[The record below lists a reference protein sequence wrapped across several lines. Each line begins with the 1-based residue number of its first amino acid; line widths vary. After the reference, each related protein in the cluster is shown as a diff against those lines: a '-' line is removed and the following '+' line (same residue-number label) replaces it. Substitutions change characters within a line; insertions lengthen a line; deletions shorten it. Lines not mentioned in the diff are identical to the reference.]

1 MSIILFSILAI
12 VFILCLFKNKHD
24 AILWFGPASILAQ
37 DYMCIRY
44 ESPAISLLFLLES
57 AILAVFF
64 LFKRSSLSLKHFP
77 LRKAFIF
84 LLLTYVAGIICSS
97 RPFLE
102 TVPYVVSLICNYL
115 IVVVFYNEISSKSDI
130 TICFKSFIVV
140 TTVLSLY
147 FLFEYITQ
155 SNPFLAWILPQIP
168 ESWGGLFFYFEEPST
183 RFSSVMCQS
192 LMNISIGWGGYCA
205 LGVSFL
211 LICKKE
217 FLRIVN
223 PIYFLILLSFLVFG
237 VLGSGSRSALLY
249 LLLIITGVVFEMN
262 GKNKLLFTLFV
273 LLGVIVLRHQL
284 VEILGS
290 LSGNDVGGSSVSGR
304 QMQLLAAISV
314 ISQSPIFGFGV
325 KGTAIA
331 GQINSEILGSESI
344 WLQQLINFGLFGV
357 IYQVYMYISLITGL
371 RSVSQN
377 KRMAVVFVLG
387 WILFSSATTSPGFG
401 ETYFMIIYILL
412 YKTNN
417 LRCIRC
423 QFVSQYMVLKNS

>member
-1 MSIILFSILAI
+1 MSVILFSILAI
-12 VFILCLFKNKHD
+12 VFILCLFKNKHK

-84 LLLTYVAGIICSS
+84 LFLTYIAGIIVSS

-102 TVPYVVSLICNYL
+102 TVPYVVSLICSYL
-115 IVVVFYNEISSKSDI
+115 IVVVFYNEISCKCDI
-130 TICFKSFIVV
+130 TTCFKSFIVI

-147 FLFEYITQ
+147 FLFEYTTQ

-168 ESWGGLFFYFEEPST
+168 ESWGGLFFYFEDPTT

-192 LMNISIGWGGYCA
+192 LLNISIGWGGFCA

-211 LICKKE
+211 LICKRE
-217 FLRIVN
+217 FLSLVN
-223 PIYFLILLSFLVFG
+223 PIYFWFLILLLVFG

-249 LLLIITGVVFEMN
+249 LLLIIAGFVFEMN
-262 GKNKLLFTLFV
+262 GKNKLFFILFV

-284 VEILGS
+284 FEILGS
-290 LSGNDVGGSSVSGR
+290 LSGNDVGGSSVGGR
-304 QMQLLAAISV
+304 QLQLLAAISV
-314 ISQSPIFGFGV
+314 ISQSPVFGFGI

-331 GQINSEILGSESI
+331 GEINSSILGSESI

-357 IYQVYMYISLITGL
+357 IYQIYMYKSMISEL

-377 KRMAVVFVLG
+377 KRMAVVFVIG

-401 ETYFMIIYILL
+401 ETYFLIIYTLL
-412 YKTNN
+412 YKTNI
-417 LRCIRC
+417 LRN
-423 QFVSQYMVLKNS
+423 V